1 MHAQSANYAINIKNL
16 PSQCTIRRSVIKV
29 LTGTT
34 EYYLAV
40 FIFKSLI
47 HACITKLEDFIP
59 PALSE

>member
-1 MHAQSANYAINIKNL
+1 MHAQSAKLCYKYKE
-16 PSQCTIRRSVIKV
+16 CTIRRSVIKV

-47 HACITKLEDFIP
+47 HV
-59 PALSE
+59 